1 MKNQP
6 FRRALSLL
14 LVLTL
19 LLGFAAPVQA
29 VDTDRQMEPLSF
41 EKIEDGEAPSNFV
54 HEMEEHTEEP
64 QYADTDTVRVSIVLE
79 QPSTLER
86 GYSTMGI
93 ANNTDAMAYR
103 NSLKEA
109 QAHVTADIESAI
121 SNELDVAWNLTL
133 AANIISANVA
143 YGEIETIKA
152 VDGVQ
157 DVVLEAKYE
166 PCVVEKEEVSTPNT
180 ATSSHMIGTPAAYA
194 AGYTGTGSRVAIIDT
209 GLDMDHQSFSAAGYE
224 YSMAL
229 QAAKADM
236 TLDNWMEHI
245 GALTV
250 QEIEKVLPLMN
261 VKERVPNVTGADLY
275 KNTKVPFGYN
285 YIDNQSAYVDHDR
298 DQQGGHGSHGG
309 WHCCRQPVYSQCRR
323 HVQRGS
329 SLRWCCGCGTGCTA
343 CDHEGLWHQ
352 WWRL

>member
-1 MKNQP
+1 MW
-6 FRRALSLL
+6 L
-14 LVLTL
+14 
-19 LLGFAAPVQA
+19 
-29 VDTDRQMEPLSF
+29 
-41 EKIEDGEAPSNFV
+41 
-54 HEMEEHTEEP
+54 
-64 QYADTDTVRVSIVLE
+64 
-79 QPSTLER
+79 
-86 GYSTMGI
+86 
-93 ANNTDAMAYR
+93 
-103 NSLKEA
+103 
-109 QAHVTADIESAI
+109 
-121 SNELDVAWNLTL
+121 
-133 AANIISANVA
+133 

-298 DQQGGHGSHGG
+298 DQQGGHGSPWWLALLPPTGIFTMQTARSARQFTPLVLWV
-309 WHCCRQPVYSQCRR
+309 WHRM
-323 HVQRGS
+323 H
-329 SLRWCCGCGTGCTA
+329 SL
-343 CDHEGLWHQ
+343 
-352 WWRL
+352 

>member
-121 SNELDVAWNLTL
+121 SNELDVAWTLTL

-143 YGEIETIKA
+143 YG
-152 VDGVQ
+152 
-157 DVVLEAKYE
+157 
-166 PCVVEKEEVSTPNT
+166 
-180 ATSSHMIGTPAAYA
+180 
-194 AGYTGTGSRVAIIDT
+194 
-209 GLDMDHQSFSAAGYE
+209 
-224 YSMAL
+224 
-229 QAAKADM
+229 
-236 TLDNWMEHI
+236 
-245 GALTV
+245 
-250 QEIEKVLPLMN
+250 
-261 VKERVPNVTGADLY
+261 
-275 KNTKVPFGYN
+275 
-285 YIDNQSAYVDHDR
+285 
-298 DQQGGHGSHGG
+298 
-309 WHCCRQPVYSQCRR
+309 
-323 HVQRGS
+323 
-329 SLRWCCGCGTGCTA
+329 
-343 CDHEGLWHQ
+343 
-352 WWRL
+352 